1 MRKLHANQTI
11 DRCGNGCYSIKFA
24 CEIGRF
30 CILICKLIACAPGIR
45 KARCINWR
53 TGNKYEDDNSNSAE
67 KKFAYPLSRFKSKRD
82 PAVTLSISYLFQETD
97 SIEPGTWLKKQLN
110 K

>member
-45 KARCINWR
+45 KARCINCR

-67 KKFAYPLSRFKSKRD
+67 KKNLLTLFQDLNPS
-82 PAVTLSISYLFQETD
+82 VTLL
-97 SIEPGTWLKKQLN
+97 
-110 K
+110 